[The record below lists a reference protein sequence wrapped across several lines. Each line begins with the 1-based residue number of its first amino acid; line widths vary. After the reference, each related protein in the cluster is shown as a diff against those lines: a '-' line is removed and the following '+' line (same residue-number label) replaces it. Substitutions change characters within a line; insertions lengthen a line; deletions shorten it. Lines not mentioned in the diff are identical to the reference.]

1 MSSHVQYGS
10 DEANPISST
19 LQVKKSCRVLVVDD
33 DTRLCELIR
42 EYFADSVFSIQ
53 AAFDGPSGLAQA
65 IQGNFE
71 LILLDVMLP
80 GMDGFS
86 VLSQLRL
93 RLDVPVIMLTARGT
107 LQDRVKG
114 LNIGADDYLAKP
126 FGPEELDARMK
137 AVLRRASNQAFAITD
152 QVSIARLRL
161 SNSTKRAWIEEQAV
175 DITCTEFDILDLLV
189 RANGRIV
196 TRNEV
201 CGMLYQRVAT
211 PFERSLEV
219 HISRLRKKTA
229 SAGIVIRSIRG
240 EGYLLAK
247 DDDQ

>member
-1 MSSHVQYGS
+1 MIA
-10 DEANPISST
+10 DD
-19 LQVKKSCRVLVVDD
+19 KKSCRVLVIDD
-33 DTRLCELIR
+33 DTRLCQLIR

-65 IQGNFE
+65 LEGDYDV
-71 LILLDVMLP
+71 ILLDVMLP
-80 GMDGFS
+80 GMDGFT
-86 VLSQLRL
+86 VLTQLR
-93 RLDVPVIMLTARGT
+93 RRSEVPVMMLTARGA
-107 LQDRVKG
+107 LQDRVNG
-114 LNIGADDYLAKP
+114 LNTGADDYLAKP
-126 FGPEELDARMK
+126 FGPEELDARMR
-137 AVLRRASNQAFAITD
+137 AIMRRTGRMARESED
-152 QVSIARLRL
+152 LLSIAQLRL
-161 SNSTKRAWIEEQAV
+161 SPATKRAWIQDLPV

-201 CGMLYQRVAT
+201 CGMLYQRMAT

-240 EGYLLAK
+240 TGYLLAL
-247 DDDQ
+247 DDQQ